1 MSEDYLR
8 YSQRSKSHVAAGLF
22 AIFLGTFGVHK
33 FYLGYNKAGFVMLA
47 VTVLGSMFTLGLAAA
62 VIQVIS
68 LIEGV
73 IYLSKS
79 QAEFDAIYVNS
90 VREWF

>member
-1 MSEDYLR
+1 MSEDYLLR
-8 YSQRSKSHVAAGLF
+8 SRKSKSHVVAGLL

-33 FYLGYNKAGFVMLA
+33 FYLGYNQSAFVMLA
-47 VTVLGSMFTLGLAAA
+47 VTVLGSMVTLGLAAA
-62 VIQVIS
+62 VMQVIA

-79 QAEFDAIYVNS
+79 QPEFDALYVNAS
-90 VREWF
+90 REWF